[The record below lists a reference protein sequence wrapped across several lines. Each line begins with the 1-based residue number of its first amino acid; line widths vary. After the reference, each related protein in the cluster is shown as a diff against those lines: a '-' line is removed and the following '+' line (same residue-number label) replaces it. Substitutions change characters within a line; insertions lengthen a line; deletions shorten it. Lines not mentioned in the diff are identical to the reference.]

1 MDVGLIPVAAF
12 SIPSF
17 TMSAKERLLRADIG
31 IADVGI
37 CSGGGGGGGG
47 GGEGTLVCLGL
58 FRRWWWCLLLLAAIL
73 RDAAVT
79 TG

>member
-1 MDVGLIPVAAF
+1 MDVGLIPAAAF

-47 GGEGTLVCLGL
+47 GEGTLVCLGL
-58 FRRWWWCLLLLAAIL
+58 FRRWWCLLLAAIL